1 MILQVVAV
9 RDRAADAFM
18 RPFFVPTIGMAV
30 RSFQD
35 EVNRAN
41 PDNSMW
47 VHPEDYDLYS
57 LCQFDEDSGQFVSD
71 GRGPRM
77 VAVGK
82 DCVKPK
88 A

>member
-1 MILQVVAV
+1 MNVVAV
-9 RDRAADAFM
+9 RDRAADAYM

-41 PDNSMW
+41 VENPLFA
-47 VHPEDYDLYS
+47 HPEDYDLYV
-57 LCQFDEDSGQFVSD
+57 LGVFDEDT
-71 GRGPRM
+71 GRFLNEEPQPRM

-82 DCVKPK
+82 DCKK
-88 A
+88 S

>member
-1 MILQVVAV
+1 MMLQVVAV
-9 RDRAADAFM
+9 KDRAADAFM

-35 EVNRAN
+35 EVNRQSA
-41 PDNSMW
+41 DNAMFA
-47 VHPEDYDLYS
+47 HPEDYDLYS
-57 LCQFDEDSGQFVSD
+57 LGQFDEEAGTFVMD

-82 DCVKPK
+82 DVAKK
-88 A
+88 S